1 MRCQGETKRMEAT
14 EGVGVAPADE
24 RTDGSEFI
32 MKSDPGPGE
41 ALIGPPGP
49 RWVSEQPWEKQKDIS
64 CQSSGCK
71 QQDHWTPKATEDY
84 VMGSQWYRV
93 ETYTMAVPFC
103 LGPQGLEVEDGGW
116 VEKDLD

>member
-1 MRCQGETKRMEAT
+1 MEAT

-49 RWVSEQPWEKQKDIS
+49 RWVSEQPWEKPDRHQLPELRLQTAGPLDSKGHGGLCDGVS
-64 CQSSGCK
+64 VVPSGNIHHGCAILPG
-71 QQDHWTPKATEDY
+71 TPRTGGGRWR
-84 VMGSQWYRV
+84 MG
-93 ETYTMAVPFC
+93 
-103 LGPQGLEVEDGGW
+103 
-116 VEKDLD
+116 